1 MAVVK
6 VDSNNAENF
15 EKKDFTP
22 IPKGEY
28 VFEIENDLVV
38 VAAKPPSENK
48 IIKVTLVCQDEGEY
62 KGKKV
67 FDNIVLTKKA
77 EYKLCHLALAAGT
90 QTKEEMQEGVDLELF
105 KGRLVRAEIS
115 VQAPRTDPATGQM
128 YNESNKVTRYCFDAE
143 DEVAA

>member
-38 VAAKPPSENK
+38 EKAKSSDNK
-48 IIKVTLVCQDEGEY
+48 IVKVTLVCQDEGEY

-90 QTKEEMQEGVDLELF
+90 QTKEEMREGVDLELF
-105 KGRLVRAEIS
+105 KGRLIRAEIS
-115 VQAPRTDPATGQM
+115 VHAPRTDPVTGQM

>member
-6 VDSNNAENF
+6 IDANNAENF

-28 VFEIENDLVV
+28 VFEIENELVV
-38 VAAKPPSENK
+38 TKAKSSDNMLV
-48 IIKVTLVCQDEGEY
+48 KVTLICQDEGPA

-77 EYKLCHLALAAGT
+77 EFKLCHLALAAGT
-90 QTKEEMQEGVDLELF
+90 QTKEEMVDGVDLALF
-105 KGRLVRAEIS
+105 KGQLVRAEIS
-115 VQAPRTDPATGQM
+115 VQAPRTDPSTGQV
-128 YNESNKVTRYCFDAE
+128 YGESNKVVRYCFDAE
-143 DEVAA
+143 

>member
-1 MAVVK
+1 MSVVK
-6 VDSNNAENF
+6 IDSNNAENF

-28 VFEIENDLVV
+28 VFEIANDLVV
-38 VAAKPPSENK
+38 EKAKSSDNM
-48 IIKVTLVCQDEGEY
+48 IVKVELACQDEGEF

-77 EYKLCHLALAAGT
+77 EFKLCHLALAAGT
-90 QTKEEMQEGVDLELF
+90 QTKEEMVEGVDLELF

-115 VQAPRTDPATGQM
+115 VQAPRTDTVTGEV
-128 YNESNKVTRYCFDAE
+128 YRENNIVVRYCFDAE
-143 DEVAA
+143 AVSV